1 MIQCGD
7 IKNGLMNKMATVSES
22 GIILTG
28 LPDSV
33 ASVSEPGASSD
44 FSVKRIQYFY
54 TNLTC

>member
-1 MIQCGD
+1 MIQSGD
-7 IKNGLMNKMATVSES
+7 VKNGLMNKMATVSES
-22 GIILTG
+22 GRILTG